1 MSLDIMPDH
10 ALHQRFQDLKGV
22 EHHKNELIIELLR
35 RIDSL
40 SNDYQQMSLDHQ
52 RETQFNREGQLKE
65 QQLKNEIRKLQ
76 SFMSRDP
83 FVSVLIDGD
92 GMIFEDELMRRGEL
106 GGKEA
111 ATKLWNAIKDHMHE
125 KLPSI
130 PSDCRIVTRIYANL
144 KGLAEICY
152 KSGIVERIN
161 TIEDFYRGFTG
172 SKILFDFVD
181 VGHGK
186 DRADEKITEL
196 FKLHLNDY
204 HCHHIYFGC
213 SHDNGYARLL
223 EQYTEPTHTTRITL
237 VEGVPFER
245 ELKFL
250 QSQFSCVKFDDLFR
264 PNKISIYNP
273 SQHPTSQPAPSQSAR
288 TSSDTYGVPLS
299 QAQNIYQSPY
309 QPMIGDTSPS
319 TAPNNAPMMNPK
331 ASSWASTA
339 TAAAQLVSPPATPTP
354 AVSQS
359 ISSKDIPRNRYGQR
373 VDPPVVYDK
382 EVVNRVRNLKLC
394 NVHFLRK
401 DCQYDPCTHDH
412 CYKITKN
419 ELTSLRSIARNVPCY
434 FGNECDD
441 PKCIYGHK

>member
-1 MSLDIMPDH
+1 MSLEVLPEH
-10 ALHQRFQDLKGV
+10 ALHQRFEDLKGV
-22 EHHKNELIIELLR
+22 EHHKNELITELLR
-35 RIDSL
+35 RMDSL
-40 SNDYQQMSLDHQ
+40 SNEYQQMSLDHQ
-52 RETQFNREGQLKE
+52 RETQFNRDGQVRE
-65 QQLKNEIRKLQ
+65 HQLKNELRKLQ
-76 SFMSRDP
+76 SFMDRDP

-92 GMIFEDELMRRGEL
+92 GMIFEDELIGKGEL

-125 KLPSI
+125 KLPDI
-130 PSDCRIVTRIYANL
+130 PSECRIVTRIYANL
-144 KGLAEICY
+144 KGLADVCY
-152 KSGIVERIN
+152 KSGMVERTS

-196 FKLHLNDY
+196 FKLHLSDY

-223 EQYTEPTHTTRITL
+223 EQYTEPTLTTRITL
-237 VEGVPFER
+237 VEGVPFEK
-245 ELKFL
+245 ELKLL
-250 QSQFSCVKFDDLFR
+250 QSQYSSVRFDDLFR
-264 PNKISIYNP
+264 PGKINIYNA
-273 SQHPTSQPAPSQSAR
+273 SQPVPSQSIR
-288 TSSDTYGVPLS
+288 TSSDASRVPF
-299 QAQNIYQSPY
+299 YQSPY
-309 QPMIGDTSPS
+309 QPMIGDSDPSPAPSNNTS
-319 TAPNNAPMMNPK
+319 AMNPK

-339 TAAAQLVSPPATPTP
+339 TAAAQLVSPPATPSP
-354 AVSQS
+354 AASQPV
-359 ISSKDIPRNRYGQR
+359 SSKDIPRNKYGQR

-401 DCQYDPCTHDH
+401 DCQYSPCSHDH
-412 CYKITKN
+412 YYKITKN
-419 ELTSLRSIARNVPCY
+419 ELTSLKSIARNVPCY
-434 FGNECDD
+434 FGSECDD

>member
-1 MSLDIMPDH
+1 MCTN
-10 ALHQRFQDLKGV
+10 LHL
-22 EHHKNELIIELLR
+22 
-35 RIDSL
+35 
-40 SNDYQQMSLDHQ
+40 
-52 RETQFNREGQLKE
+52 
-65 QQLKNEIRKLQ
+65 
-76 SFMSRDP
+76 
-83 FVSVLIDGD
+83 
-92 GMIFEDELMRRGEL
+92 
-106 GGKEA
+106 
-111 ATKLWNAIKDHMHE
+111 
-125 KLPSI
+125 
-130 PSDCRIVTRIYANL
+130 
-144 KGLAEICY
+144 
-152 KSGIVERIN
+152 
-161 TIEDFYRGFTG
+161 
-172 SKILFDFVD
+172 
-181 VGHGK
+181 
-186 DRADEKITEL
+186 EL